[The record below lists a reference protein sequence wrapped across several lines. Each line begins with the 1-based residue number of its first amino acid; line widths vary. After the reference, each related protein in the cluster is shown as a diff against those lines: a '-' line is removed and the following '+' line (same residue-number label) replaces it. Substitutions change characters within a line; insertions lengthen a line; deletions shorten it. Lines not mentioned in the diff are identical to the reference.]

1 MSKKIFVSGSSK
13 GIGLEIAKK
22 LLKEG
27 NKVVINGR
35 NRTNVLK
42 AYKSYNFTGW
52 ALGDLSKNTVAK
64 NVIKKTVGILG
75 GLDVVVCN
83 AGESKSSKPTFET
96 YKDWQKMFNQNFFC
110 TSNIIENSK
119 KHLVSSKGQII
130 AISSA
135 AGLKIIKNAPITYS
149 TAKAA
154 LNFYL
159 KSLAYYLGD
168 KGVRVNIIAPG
179 NILFRGSVWD
189 KKMKKNKKLVKK
201 IIANTVPLKKF
212 GTRKDITE
220 LVNYFVSS
228 KANYCNGNII
238 SVDGGLSL

>member
-1 MSKKIFVSGSSK
+1 M
-13 GIGLEIAKK
+13 
-22 LLKEG
+22 
-27 NKVVINGR
+27 
-35 NRTNVLK
+35 
-42 AYKSYNFTGW
+42 
-52 ALGDLSKNTVAK
+52 
-64 NVIKKTVGILG
+64 
-75 GLDVVVCN
+75 
-83 AGESKSSKPTFET
+83 
-96 YKDWQKMFNQNFFC
+96 
-110 TSNIIENSK
+110 
-119 KHLVSSKGQII
+119 
-130 AISSA
+130 
-135 AGLKIIKNAPITYS
+135 
-149 TAKAA
+149 
-154 LNFYL
+154 NFYL

-179 NILFRGSVWD
+179 NILFKGSVWD